1 MTKFV
6 ANILFLLLV
15 AAPLT
20 SSAQYQY
27 MIDKHPLKKRHN
39 VKTDIDVMK
48 QNVEEYKLLRKQ
60 AKEDR
65 KVSRMTM
72 NRTYKIQTRKVRRRM
87 MASRCEA
94 AKFNGDHHF
103 WCEPLHLF
111 LRHGDAIPIRLR
123 QSKCKMTSV
132 KKKQKNG

>member
-1 MTKFV
+1 
-6 ANILFLLLV
+6 
-15 AAPLT
+15 
-20 SSAQYQY
+20 
-27 MIDKHPLKKRHN
+27 MIDKHPLKKRHS

-65 KVSRMTM
+65 QVSRMTM

-87 MASRCEA
+87 MESRCEA
-94 AKFNGDHHF
+94 ARFNGDHHF

-123 QSKCKMTSV
+123 QSKCKMTTV